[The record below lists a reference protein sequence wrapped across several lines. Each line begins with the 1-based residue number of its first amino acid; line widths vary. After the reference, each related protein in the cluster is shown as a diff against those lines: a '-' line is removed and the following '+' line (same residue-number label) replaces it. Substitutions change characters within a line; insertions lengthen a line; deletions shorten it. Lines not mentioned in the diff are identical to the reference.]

1 MLNELVLKCVS
12 MAALLL
18 HPADVAVSGAVA
30 ASSTVASDADKLLH
44 VTP

>member
-12 MAALLL
+12 MVALLL
-18 HPADVAVSGAVA
+18 HPADVA
-30 ASSTVASDADKLLH
+30 ASSTVASDADKLLQ

>member
-18 HPADVAVSGAVA
+18 HPADVAAFSAVAASGAVA
-30 ASSTVASDADKLLH
+30 A